1 MRKKLFVS
9 AFATCI
15 LVAIASVLFSSCKEE
30 EEKLSEIRYPENISY
45 EPYKIAEEE
54 GSFWQDKD
62 GNWCFYFDNES
73 VYLRNFDCTTGNMS
87 IVENMPEEY
96 KNTKGKFRV
105 SGTLQFAY
113 TKVYFP
119 TKSQIGAADWTY
131 KLKISSVHP
140 IEQSARTRVA
150 NETSLVCGS
159 LETTPPAWLFS
170 RTALQTSRY
179 SQAEFRVFVH
189 VVRSSAGEGLSTDI
203 ATDMVNQLN
212 SFFCRK

>member
-1 MRKKLFVS
+1 MFFN

-15 LVAIASVLFSSCKEE
+15 LVAIACVLFASCKEE

-45 EPYKIAEEE
+45 EPYKIEEEE

-62 GNWCFYFDNES
+62 GKWCFYFDNES

-131 KLKISSVHP
+131 KLKISSVHL
-140 IEQSARTRVA
+140 IE
-150 NETSLVCGS
+150 
-159 LETTPPAWLFS
+159 
-170 RTALQTSRY
+170 
-179 SQAEFRVFVH
+179 
-189 VVRSSAGEGLSTDI
+189 
-203 ATDMVNQLN
+203 
-212 SFFCRK
+212 